1 MPAFA
6 RCCFCIA
13 ANLLVFTNPMASPI
27 TITSFLQAKQ
37 HREVYNCIEITKPT
51 SQTSTTIA
59 HLFCIF
65 DFRWA

>member
-6 RCCFCIA
+6 RCCLCIA

-37 HREVYNCIEITKPT
+37 HREMYNRIEIAVGGGNRRQM
-51 SQTSTTIA
+51 SI
-59 HLFCIF
+59 I
-65 DFRWA
+65 D